1 MKKVYEKPDIKK
13 VELRPEEAVL
23 QCSKCPGNSNSPTFC
38 NQIGGNAQHS

>member
-23 QCSKCPGNSNSPTFC
+23 ACGKCPGADNRPKKCGSNNKFS
-38 NQIGGNAQHS
+38 